1 MNFERFLRIAVASK
15 QGVVEKG
22 REFDDGCRQIW
33 VVRPSL
39 CPHHHNIST
48 AVVFCLH
55 RHIFHHPDGRDAFI
69 ERSNGGWQPDSGW
82 GSYQARW
89 RRSRLP
95 PYRWRFSTN
104 QTIALWS
111 MVHYLTA
118 HVQHLHTEN
127 GEVSVWRM
135 MRACALGVVLWRRL
149 PRLSCSYAGCCPRL
163 LLLLPALVTRKWALR
178 SLCAAQSRAT
188 REAAAV

>member
-1 MNFERFLRIAVASK
+1 MKFKTKQTRSHFLRITVCSK

-95 PYRWRFSTN
+95 PYRWLFSTN
-104 QTIALWS
+104 QTIAL
-111 MVHYLTA
+111 LTKYMFGPLPDCTM
-118 HVQHLHTEN
+118 HMYSTSTQ
-127 GEVSVWRM
+127 RM
-135 MRACALGVVLWRRL
+135 EK
-149 PRLSCSYAGCCPRL
+149 
-163 LLLLPALVTRKWALR
+163 LVFGG
-178 SLCAAQSRAT
+178 
-188 REAAAV
+188 